1 MRILAA
7 LVLICCN
14 LQAGD
19 PAKPYRLPEPPVK
32 VQPMPQPGASV
43 QMKVND
49 LYVFESKE
57 PLIIRPFPQG
67 SVVVE
72 VDDGPVLFKSE
83 KLVYGN
89 GQLTSKKFTEKFVY
103 TIKGTHKGKCEVA
116 IIPKKAEIDDKDIDV
131 IPFEVDGDA
140 APNPVPPKP
149 VPVPDEPETDADK
162 ELVKSLQVAIE
173 KDADKES
180 AKKLATL
187 YSTAEL
193 GYQEQWG
200 RFVERMKRESDK
212 QGIPRL
218 PALLNTR
225 SVISEY
231 LGKYDVNSY
240 LDEELRKQTNAKIK
254 TLTASL
260 KEATK

>member
-1 MRILAA
+1 MRVFTA
-7 LVLICCN
+7 LILICCN
-14 LQAGD
+14 LQAAEPG
-19 PAKPYRLPEPPVK
+19 KPYRLPEPPVK
-32 VQPMPQPGASV
+32 VQPMPAPGASV

-67 SVVVE
+67 FVVVE

-89 GQLTSKKFTEKFVY
+89 GQLTSKKFSEKFVY

-140 APNPVPPKP
+140 TPVPPKP
-149 VPVPDEPETDADK
+149 VPVPVDPETDADK
-162 ELVKSLQVAIE
+162 ELVKTLQVAIE
-173 KDADKES
+173 KDAGKDD
-180 AKKLATL
+180 AKKLATV
-187 YSTAEL
+187 YATAEV

-200 RFVERMKRESDK
+200 KFVERMKKESDK
-212 QGIPRL
+212 QGVPRL
-218 PALLNTR
+218 PSLLNTR

-240 LDEELRKQTNAKIK
+240 LDEPLRKETNGKIK

-260 KEATK
+260 REATK